1 MIPFRLLR
9 LVLLS
14 LTLVAGPAMAQRPS
28 PAPRRAIQRAGG
40 AASPADSSASRAG
53 RRASPRMLE
62 DIHIEGDIP
71 VPQVLFV
78 TARDQR
84 RFLEFH
90 HHRYLR
96 TSLQLGQ
103 ATPLPTGVV
112 VTRAP
117 GDPGKEISR

>member
-1 MIPFRLLR
+1 MRALALL
-9 LVLLS
+9 LILGSLS
-14 LTLVAGPAMAQRPS
+14 LAAPTESS
-28 PAPRRAIQRAGG
+28 PAKSSGNKRTTAVRTPSR
-40 AASPADSSASRAG
+40 ADSSTAAAARKAG
-53 RRASPRMLE
+53 PRMLE

-90 HHRYLR
+90 HRRYLT
-96 TSLQLGQ
+96 TSLRLGQ

-112 VTRAP
+112 VTRMPSEP
-117 GDPGKEISR
+117 GRETPR

>member
-1 MIPFRLLR
+1 MTPSHLLR

-14 LTLVAGPAMAQRPS
+14 LTLVAGPVMAQRPAPS
-28 PAPRRAIQRAGG
+28 PQRAIKRAP
-40 AASPADSSASRAG
+40 AVASSADSSASRSG

-112 VTRAP
+112 VTRMP

>member
-1 MIPFRLLR
+1 MIRLRAPQLL
-9 LVLLS
+9 LVMLA
-14 LTLVAGPAMAQRPS
+14 LVAGPAMAQV
-28 PAPRRAIQRAGG
+28 PAP
-40 AASPADSSASRAG
+40 AAKPAVKRSLVTSSSADTTSRSA

-112 VTRAP
+112 VTRMP